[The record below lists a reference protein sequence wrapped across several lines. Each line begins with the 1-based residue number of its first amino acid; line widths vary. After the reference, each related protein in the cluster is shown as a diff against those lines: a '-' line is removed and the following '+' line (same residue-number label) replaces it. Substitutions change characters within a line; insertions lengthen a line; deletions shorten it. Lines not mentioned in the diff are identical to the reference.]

1 MEDNDD
7 DLCVGDDD
15 DVDDFDDNYDAV
27 GGDVDLYDDHEH

>member
-15 DVDDFDDNYDAV
+15 DVDDFDDDYDGD
-27 GGDVDLYDDHEH
+27 GGDVDLYDDQEH